1 MNTLHE
7 DLIQDPEFQRLLSI
21 ETLVAE
27 AAEVIAK
34 LMDEQNVTKAE
45 LARRLNK
52 SRSWVTQMLSGSSN
66 FTIRTLAEV
75 MYALGAE
82 VKLQAQ
88 LPGWIA
94 PQKTTGAGWHHT
106 DWTIAIGR
114 VDKAGVWEDLSPQTP
129 EKIGENPASVA
140 VHEDGFRCEYAA

>member
-52 SRSWVTQMLSGSSN
+52 SRSWVTQMLSGRSN

-88 LPGWIA
+88 LPSWIA
-94 PQKTTGAGWHHT
+94 PRKNSGAEWHRTWTT
-106 DWTIAIGR
+106 DVGR
-114 VDKAGVWEDLSPQTP
+114 VEMAGVWADLPLQTP
-129 EKIGENPASVA
+129 EKIVENPALA
-140 VHEDGFRCEYAA
+140 AAPEDGFRCEYAA